1 LGALFLPLGSAA
13 AASSAAALPFSLP
26 LLFLIFLKI
35 GSVMYGSGY
44 VLLAFLRADLVVRY
58 AWLTDA
64 QLLDAIAIGQVT
76 PGPLFTTAT
85 FIGYQLGGV
94 SGALLA
100 TLGIFLPSFLFVAI
114 SNPFI
119 PRLRRSPWL
128 GSLLDGVN
136 AAALGLMAAVTWQ
149 IGVGS
154 LVDPLTVLIAAA
166 ALVLLLRFKINST
179 WLIAG
184 GALVGILSAF
194 LR

>member
-1 LGALFLPLGSAA
+1 
-13 AASSAAALPFSLP
+13 
-26 LLFLIFLKI
+26 
-35 GSVMYGSGY
+35 
-44 VLLAFLRADLVVRY
+44 VRY
-58 AWLTDA
+58 GWLSDA

-100 TLGIFLPSFLFVAI
+100 TLGIFLPSFVFVAI

-119 PRLRRSPWL
+119 PKLRGSPWF
-128 GSLLDGVN
+128 GALLDGVN

-149 IGVGS
+149 IGRAS
-154 LVDPLTVLIAAA
+154 LVDPLTILVALA
-166 ALVLLLRFKINST
+166 ALALLLRFKINTT

-184 GALVGILSAF
+184 GALVGL
-194 LR
+194 LRAVIR